1 MIFVLLVKNQE
12 HDVKVKQNLSKIS
25 SYRLIER
32 LQRHKTWPIIF
43 FKKNLNLD
51 HSWSAVTCWTKQC
64 KRLVWVRNTRYMN
77 MQNKKNGKTRETVFK
92 LEKKLLARASDK
104 HQQYRLNDR
113 K

>member
-43 FKKNLNLD
+43 KK
-51 HSWSAVTCWTKQC
+51 
-64 KRLVWVRNTRYMN
+64 
-77 MQNKKNGKTRETVFK
+77 KT
-92 LEKKLLARASDK
+92 LI
-104 HQQYRLNDR
+104 
-113 K
+113 